1 MDNFLFLFRRK
12 TLRSSLLLLV
22 WTFADFHSTVALAA
36 ASSLSR
42 SWRKELGRGLGIA
55 KLIWQKGRSR
65 ESESLLLFSSLQ
77 AAKREMQLSLVWR
90 YSDLYPRGWKTGS
103 WETKFSS
110 KKKKRCHKRFSLQVT
125 HEGKTNT
132 FLFFPLS
139 CGCGKTRVGGPII
152 LCDTFVSICPS
163 PPPAD
168 GRRSQ
173 GAVKMPVGP
182 GPA

>member
-42 SWRKELGRGLGIA
+42 SWKKELGRGLGIA

-90 YSDLYPRGWKTGS
+90 YSDLYPRGGKLGRGRPS
-103 WETKFSS
+103 FLR
-110 KKKKRCHKRFSLQVT
+110 KKKRCHKRLSPPQVT

-132 FLFFPLS
+132 FLFFSPFL
-139 CGCGKTRVGGPII
+139 RVRENARWRPHY
-152 LCDTFVSICPS
+152 T
-163 PPPAD
+163 
-168 GRRSQ
+168 
-173 GAVKMPVGP
+173 M
-182 GPA
+182 